1 MKHHNNPRDVACPAP
16 PSPQQTPIAAAFV
29 PPPWQQDPFSNLCS
43 FASTLPAAPQTSPR
57 YVVLR
62 MPAVTIENF

>member
-1 MKHHNNPRDVACPAP
+1 MKHHKNSRDGAAPAQ
-16 PSPQQTPIAAAFV
+16 PSQQQTQIAAAFL
-29 PPPWQQDPFSNLCS
+29 PAPWQQDPFSNLCS

>member
-1 MKHHNNPRDVACPAP
+1 MKHHKNSRDGAAPAQ
-16 PSPQQTPIAAAFV
+16 PSQQQTQIAAAFV
-29 PPPWQQDPFSNLCS
+29 PAPSQQAPFSARRNS
-43 FASTLPAAPQTSPR
+43 ASTLPAAPQTSPR